1 MGFGL
6 PLPQMGMATMFSAQ
20 ADFSGM
26 IEESEAPIAV
36 SEVVHKAVIEVNEEG
51 TDEAVT
57 PGNY

>member
-1 MGFGL
+1 
-6 PLPQMGMATMFSAQ
+6 MGMATMFSAQ